1 MKINKIS
8 GRDFSFH
15 LFIVLSISGIM
26 LFRYDANFKNEYR
39 RSFMR
44 KMKTQDIY
52 GITIVGLLI
61 LVVFLIWSFSN
72 MVYRVNNTIY
82 INSSNT
88 IKLFGYIMED
98 YNEIIMEV
106 ETTTEK
112 YDSIKKMLPRL
123 DRLSTIM
130 NNSRFN
136 EDLSSKIE
144 PVVDYLAGL
153 NDSSLL
159 NDTEYLN
166 DTIEKINKVYIISQK
181 IAGIPSEEF
190 YATDFSRNYYYQ
202 FKFNFNHN
210 FELAP
215 KVKGYFDEI
224 NSIVEDGE

>member
-1 MKINKIS
+1 
-8 GRDFSFH
+8 
-15 LFIVLSISGIM
+15 
-26 LFRYDANFKNEYR
+26 
-39 RSFMR
+39 MR

-61 LVVFLIWSFSN
+61 LVVYLIWSFSN

-98 YNEIIMEV
+98 YNEIIMEA